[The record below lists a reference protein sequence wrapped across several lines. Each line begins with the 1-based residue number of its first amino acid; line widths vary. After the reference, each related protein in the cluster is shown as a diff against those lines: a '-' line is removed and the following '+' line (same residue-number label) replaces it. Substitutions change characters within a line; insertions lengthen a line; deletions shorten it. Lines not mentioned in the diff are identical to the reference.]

1 MWSLPGVERGFCPLR
16 SLRTTTWVVSRMGR
30 RRKSAGGRR
39 PRKVVSLR
47 LPRRA
52 VAAKV

>member
-1 MWSLPGVERGFCPLR
+1 MPGVERGSAPEEPPHHHLGG
-16 SLRTTTWVVSRMGR
+16 VQDGEEEEER
-30 RRKSAGGRR
+30 RGRR